1 MPKVRLL
8 YFKELMVE
16 NTFSAREITSDKN
29 KLESC
34 TTSTLQS
41 TKNLTSNFIYTGND
55 GK

>member
-8 YFKELMVE
+8 YFKELMVK
-16 NTFSAREITSDKN
+16 NAFSAREITSDKN

-34 TTSTLQS
+34 TTSALQS

-55 GK
+55 AK